1 MSEPLKLNLIS
12 STLEEKKRKYETIIH
27 KETEFKTVIDK
38 DIKKYNMLKTVIDK
52 NTKECNML
60 KTVIDKNTN
69 EYNKLVATSKNLDI
83 DIRVFELQKQ
93 ILQKQELEH
102 TSKKKKL
109 NSEVNTVFSTESS
122 MYGGRDR
129 KQTKHF
135 TFHEKGGTNPTPPP
149 VGPKKKPSYH
159 YEEVIPTTD
168 VSAHISTAYLLNT
181 PIVSSGW
188 SGVIPMAAVSS
199 SGMLSASMAVTKT
212 SVSATS
218 TISATGTP
226 SATCTASTVNA
237 TGTTSATN
245 SHFNKA

>member
-12 STLEEKKRKYETIIH
+12 STLEEKKRKYETIIQ

-38 DIKKYNMLKTVIDK
+38 YIKKCNMLKTVIDK

-181 PIVSSGW
+181 PIASSSW
-188 SGVIPMAAVSS
+188 SGLSPMAAVSS
-199 SGMLSASMAVTKT
+199 SGMLSATGT
-212 SVSATS
+212 PS
-218 TISATGTP
+218 TTGTP
-226 SATCTASTVNA
+226 SASGTPSVASVASAASTVNA

>member
-1 MSEPLKLNLIS
+1 
-12 STLEEKKRKYETIIH
+12 
-27 KETEFKTVIDK
+27 
-38 DIKKYNMLKTVIDK
+38 
-52 NTKECNML
+52 
-60 KTVIDKNTN
+60 
-69 EYNKLVATSKNLDI
+69 
-83 DIRVFELQKQ
+83 
-93 ILQKQELEH
+93 
-102 TSKKKKL
+102 
-109 NSEVNTVFSTESS
+109 

-159 YEEVIPTTD
+159 YEEVIPTN

-181 PIVSSGW
+181 PIASSGW

-199 SGMLSASMAVTKT
+199 SGMLSATGT
-212 SVSATS
+212 PS
-218 TISATGTP
+218 TTGTP
-226 SATCTASTVNA
+226 SASGTPSVASVASAASTVNA